1 MFAGMIQAVATVE
14 SIHHGEQGAVLAL
27 RSEVFA
33 NQQDPVAIGD
43 SIAVSGVCLTIT
55 RFAGPVSFFDIS
67 SETLRCTTLGN
78 LIAGKRVN
86 IERSLK
92 LSDRV
97 DGHLVQGHVDATAE
111 ILSRSREG
119 ETERFEFS
127 LPAEVAPF
135 VVPKG
140 SIAIDGVSLTVGE
153 VSKTSFAVYLIP
165 HSLQATTFQD
175 QQVGEI
181 VNLESDAAARY
192 AYRAVEL
199 LLAQRGKDEA

>member
-33 NQQDPVAIGD
+33 DQQDPVAIGD

-55 RFAGPVSFFDIS
+55 RFAGAVSFFDIS

-127 LPAEVAPF
+127 LPSGVGPF

-140 SIAIDGVSLTVGE
+140 SIAVDGVSLTVGE
-153 VSKTSFAVYLIP
+153 VTKTSFAVYLIP

-175 QQVGEI
+175 KQVGEN